1 MAARDHA
8 GTAELVA
15 RALTS
20 TSPGRGAARERLG
33 ALQRRDPTLAAIQN
47 GLVRYLAQPFAGW
60 EHVTGRPGES
70 TPLEQTLREVEELLG
85 A

>member
-47 GLVRYLAQPFAGW
+47 GLVR
-60 EHVTGRPGES
+60 
-70 TPLEQTLREVEELLG
+70 
-85 A
+85 